1 MAGPA
6 AFGPNVLLRAL
17 LIVAASVVA
26 PSAATSLAAQDSA
39 NGLLVAGSL
48 DDAPRPHWS
57 AVRAKAPIDIDGRI
71 DETVWATT
79 PVIDH
84 FVQQQPNRGAPATER
99 TEVRILYDDDNLYV
113 AADLLY
119 EDPSNIVRTG
129 LLRDANTAQGDAFAI
144 SLDTF
149 HDRRTGAVF
158 FINAGGALRDAQTS
172 DDGRVRNLPWNSAG
186 EVKTHTHL
194 SLIHI

>member
-1 MAGPA
+1 MMGP
-6 AFGPNVLLRAL
+6 FGEPNGPPLA
-17 LIVAASVVA
+17 VASGSR
-26 PSAATSLAAQDSA
+26 PSGRCQSGVTRNHFIA
-39 NGLLVAGSL
+39 N
-48 DDAPRPHWS
+48 
-57 AVRAKAPIDIDGRI
+57 IDR
-71 DETVWATT
+71 
-79 PVIDH
+79 
-84 FVQQQPNRGAPATER
+84 FVQQPPNRGAPATER

-149 HDRRTGAVF
+149 HDRGTGAVF

-186 EVKTHTHL
+186 EVKTHAHDRGWSLELRIPWSSLRFEGNREEQVWGMHL
-194 SLIHI
+194 F